1 MRVGHTILY
10 LQPRGWSLGY
20 TVDVLV
26 ADEKEL
32 EHMKK
37 YGLENQGV
45 KKTLVGTI
53 YAKMFDFHSNMTLYN
68 TKGEMVSSS
77 KKWLITKIG
86 ASVTECVWVCAER
99 LLARVCWSVF
109 SIFARVRIHTRAR
122 TSWLVCSMYYHC
134 KEKESCDMYCKFIY
148 LQRAFC
154 CCHCLSIPCPRLPPN
169 GETFLSTSTLPKVTL
184 LPAVGVQVCDRG
196 RG

>member
-1 MRVGHTILY
+1 MTIYLEPRV
-10 LQPRGWSLGY
+10 WSLAY

-26 ADEKEL
+26 ADEKA
-32 EHMKK
+32 
-37 YGLENQGV
+37 GG
-45 KKTLVGTI
+45 KKTVVGTI

-122 TSWLVCSMYYHC
+122 TSWLVCRV
-134 KEKESCDMYCKFIY
+134 EY
-148 LQRAFC
+148 LQ
-154 CCHCLSIPCPRLPPN
+154 
-169 GETFLSTSTLPKVTL
+169 
-184 LPAVGVQVCDRG
+184 
-196 RG
+196 